1 MLACYRATVSATKSA
16 TVSSMTTPS
25 PASQLVRALE
35 AYSENQRLLIEQV
48 RRLGDAHAARAAA
61 TGYATDSPVNQV
73 NQVKDSKSSLQEPA
87 GHEDPYRAPFGVVDL
102 SGLRTR
108 RDYDYFVDLDRKL
121 GELRR

>member
-1 MLACYRATVSATKSA
+1 
-16 TVSSMTTPS
+16 MTTPS
-25 PASQLVRALE
+25 PAVQLVRALE
-35 AYSENQRLLIEQV
+35 AYSENQRLLIEQL

-73 NQVKDSKSSLQEPA
+73 RDSKSSLQEPA
-87 GHEDPYRAPFGVVDL
+87 GHEDPDRAPFGVVDL